1 MAVNLIL
8 LVKQLTSKKIHNPI
22 SEQYY
27 SWNVSAQNSVCRW
40 SVFGVGLQQPT
51 GHSLSM
57 PVGHLPLV
65 TVDHEDQQGMTTNAD
80 LSINISAIISV
91 TY

>member
-1 MAVNLIL
+1 
-8 LVKQLTSKKIHNPI
+8 
-22 SEQYY
+22 
-27 SWNVSAQNSVCRW
+27 
-40 SVFGVGLQQPT
+40 
-51 GHSLSM
+51 M

-80 LSINISAIISV
+80 LSINISVIISV